1 MSNSSNQELSLTP
14 KKVSK
19 VKAFDADSSFSIEG
33 LDTGTFAIATSKK
46 ELKKLMKSNA
56 DVVCDKKKGKL
67 YLNEYGVE
75 KGWGAKKVGG
85 LIAKFK
91 GKPELSADFF
101 DGLSAHSDAVTGG
114 GGNKGQG
121 DTKDQIAAYRETLSD
136 SEQTDLLVDFTLEPK
151 QALKRVMKDGKKVG
165 YVFDRDELAEELE
178 EMNKGGSFS
187 DIELDAAA
195 MEAMFSQGGQQEQ
208 ARRGHC

>member
-1 MSNSSNQELSLTP
+1 MPDFNA

-19 VKAFDADSSFSIEG
+19 VKAVDPDASYSVEG
-33 LDTGTFAIATSKK
+33 TEGGSFAIASSKK
-46 ELKKLMKSNA
+46 DLKALMKSDA
-56 DVVCDKKKGKL
+56 AVVYDEKKGKL
-67 YLNEYGVE
+67 YLNANGEE

-121 DTKDQIAAYRETLSD
+121 DTKDQIASYRATLSD
-136 SEQTDLLVDFTLEPK
+136 SEEAALLVDFTLEPK
-151 QALKRVMKDGKKVG
+151 KALKRVMKDGKKVG
-165 YVFDRDELAEELE
+165 YVFDRDELAEELD
-178 EMNKGGSFS
+178 EMNQGGSFS

-195 MEAMFSQGGQQEQ
+195 MEALFSQGGEQEQ
-208 ARRGHC
+208 NGGGAC